1 MDRIL
6 KSSNACSSQQATMMA
21 WLQLTI
27 TSNWHTTS
35 MMIFNSLQTQYDEK
49 LVSAGSSHVYK
60 PDTTSLFTI

>member
-1 MDRIL
+1 MDRIQ
-6 KSSNACSSQQATMMA
+6 KSSNACSSQQAAMMA